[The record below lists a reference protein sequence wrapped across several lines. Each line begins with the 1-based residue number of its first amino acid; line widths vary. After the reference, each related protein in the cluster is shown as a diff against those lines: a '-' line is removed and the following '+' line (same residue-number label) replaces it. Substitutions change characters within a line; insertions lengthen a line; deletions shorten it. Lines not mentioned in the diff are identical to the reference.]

1 MNLPGLAPL
10 CIGINKTGK
19 QARDFP
25 RMVEAGFQSDNHILM
40 FPAGLCSRK
49 INGEIHDIPWTKT
62 FISKSVEYHRDVVPI
77 HFGGRNSERFYRIAN
92 LCKALHLKFNVAML
106 FLVDEMYRQRHK
118 SFRVAFG
125 KPIPWQTFDKS
136 KTPKEWARIVEDEV
150 YKL

>member
-1 MNLPGLAPL
+1 M
-10 CIGINKTGK
+10 
-19 QARDFP
+19 
-25 RMVEAGFQSDNHILM
+25 
-40 FPAGLCSRK
+40 
-49 INGEIHDIPWTKT
+49 
-62 FISKSVEYHRDVVPI
+62 VPI